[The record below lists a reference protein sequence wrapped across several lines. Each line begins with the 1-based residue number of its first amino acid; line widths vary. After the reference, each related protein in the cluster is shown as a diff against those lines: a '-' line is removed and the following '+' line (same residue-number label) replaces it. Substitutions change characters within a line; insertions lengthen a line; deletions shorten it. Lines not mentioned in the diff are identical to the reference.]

1 MTLSKYIKGLIF
13 FWMARARTHT
23 RLLIYT
29 HLKTLRS
36 KLATYTHLYFT
47 KKSIST
53 ILTHLKLKDTFATIL
68 TQIFLPL
75 NQTIISETMKTKLL
89 YRLLIHFTW
98 KLLCKRHSRTLKKLA
113 FVLSLL
119 MYHHFNWAMHMIYI
133 HKDCCIHSSRRQP
146 QDVFNHWPQSNT
158 LMLRFTQITCISK
171 ITNDI
176 W

>member
-13 FWMARARTHT
+13 FECERARTHM

-53 ILTHLKLKDTFATIL
+53 ILTHLKLKDTFATML

-75 NQTIISETMKTKLL
+75 NQTIIYETMNTKLL

-98 KLLCKRHSRTLKKLA
+98 ELLCKRHSRTLKKHD

-119 MYHHFNWAMHMIYI
+119 MYRHFN
-133 HKDCCIHSSRRQP
+133 
-146 QDVFNHWPQSNT
+146 
-158 LMLRFTQITCISK
+158 
-171 ITNDI
+171 
-176 W
+176 